1 MGSKGP
7 SWSDQWGS
15 GGFGSDHYE
24 EEEKMKMKKSG
35 SSKKMADAKA
45 VASAGM
51 DKAKTAAV
59 VGAQKVKSGTSAGL
73 KWVKNQY
80 QKRTSKKMLDVNHVI
95 NLPSTYLSVTALTE
109 QILQFTPFVPTA

>member
-1 MGSKGP
+1 MELEQLDVKTTFLHGRLEKEILM
-7 SWSDQWGS
+7 QKLE
-15 GGFGSDHYE
+15 GFE
-24 EEEKMKMKKSG
+24 VEKMKMKKSG

-80 QKRTSKKMLDVNHVI
+80 QKRTSK
-95 NLPSTYLSVTALTE
+95 
-109 QILQFTPFVPTA
+109 

>member
-1 MGSKGP
+1 MFGIKSKLQNLELIMGSNKAP

-15 GGFGSDHYE
+15 GGFGSDDYGDDHHN
-24 EEEKMKMKKSG
+24 EKMDKSG

-51 DKAKTAAV
+51 DKAKAAALVGADKAKAAAV
-59 VGAQKVKSGTSAGL
+59 VSAMKVKSGTSAGL

-80 QKRTSKKMLDVNHVI
+80 QKRTSK
-95 NLPSTYLSVTALTE
+95 
-109 QILQFTPFVPTA
+109 